1 MTREARLT
9 PMPRHLARPA
19 FLYVCL
25 TVIAFFL
32 LVPVFWMVSTSL
44 KGIGDVFDLPVQ
56 WIPSDPQWENYFHA
70 WSNPLTRSDFTRY
83 TINSVIVTGCVTILN
98 VALTAMAGYGLAK
111 YRFAGRGFIFLM
123 ILVTLMLP
131 LEVIMVPLF
140 LTTKDLGWLDSFPG
154 LIFPVV
160 ADAFGVFLMRQWFRG
175 VPDELLEA
183 ARIDGAGHVRTFL
196 QVALPLSW
204 PALLTVAVF
213 AFRETWD
220 EFTWPYL
227 VVSTETMRTIPL
239 GVRTFQQAEQT
250 NYPEIMAIA
259 TLASI
264 PLAIMYFL
272 FQKYFVRAIASTGVK
287 G

>member
-1 MTREARLT
+1 MTPL
-9 PMPRHLARPA
+9 PRHLARPA

-25 TVIAFFL
+25 TVVAFFL
-32 LVPVFWMVSTSL
+32 LVPVFWMFSTSL
-44 KGIGDVFDLPVQ
+44 KAIGDVFDLPVQ
-56 WIPSDPQWENYFHA
+56 WIPSDPQWQNYLHA

-83 TINSVIVTGCVTILN
+83 TINSVIVTACVTVLN
-98 VALTAMAGYGLAK
+98 VVLTAMAGYGLAK

-140 LTTKDLGWLDSFPG
+140 LTTKDLGWLDTFPG

-183 ARIDGAGHVRTFL
+183 ARIDGAGHVRTFI

-239 GVRTFQQAEQT
+239 GVRTFQQAELT
-250 NYPEIMAIA
+250 NFPEIMAIA

-264 PLAIMYFL
+264 PLAIMYFM